1 MSNNTNTKQ
10 IQRKQSLPTENKISG
25 NTNAEDLKPLVPIY
39 FYTPT
44 VLILAIAAVIS
55 AAHSLLAI
63 GGLLVIGW
71 FLWGLFE
78 YSFHRFILHRSEKP
92 NRLIPLPGN
101 ATHHAHHRDPKA
113 HDRLY
118 IPLHEGI
125 PTVLA
130 FWLITWSITGSWQTT
145 AFLYAGFMIGYLVYE
160 WIDYEAHHGKSRS
173 RLMRYY
179 KKYHLQHHHVDEAA
193 RYGVTTP
200 IFDYLFGTY
209 HVENRAKN
217 GAAQKI
223 RSEVKA

>member
-1 MSNNTNTKQ
+1 MPSIPAENN
-10 IQRKQSLPTENKISG
+10 RSG
-25 NTNAEDLKPLVPIY
+25 KTNAEDLKPLVPIY

-44 VLILAIAAVIS
+44 ILILAIAAVIS
-55 AAHSLLAI
+55 GAHSPLAI
-63 GGLLVIGW
+63 GGLLIIGW

-78 YSFHRFILHRSEKP
+78 YAFHRFVLHRAENP
-92 NRLIPLPGN
+92 DRVIPLPGN

-118 IPLHEGI
+118 IPLHEGV
-125 PTVLA
+125 PVA
-130 FWLITWSITGSWQTT
+130 VGFWFLTWFSTGSWQTT

-209 HVENRAKN
+209 HLENRAKN
-217 GAAQKI
+217 RAARKN
-223 RSEVKA
+223 RLEAKA

>member
-1 MSNNTNTKQ
+1 MSNNTNTRR
-10 IQRKQSLPTENKISG
+10 IQRTQALPAENKSSG
-25 NTNAEDLKPLVPIY
+25 KTNAEDLKPLVPIY

-44 VLILAIAAVIS
+44 VLILAAAAVINGALS
-55 AAHSLLAI
+55 PLAI
-63 GGLLVIGW
+63 GGLLIIGW

-78 YSFHRFILHRSEKP
+78 YTFHRFVLHRAEKS

-101 ATHHAHHRDPKA
+101 ATHLAHHRDPKA

-125 PTVLA
+125 PTVLG
-130 FWLITWSITGSWQTT
+130 FWLITWFATGSWQIT
-145 AFLYAGFMIGYLVYE
+145 AFLYAGFMLGYLVYE

-209 HVENRAKN
+209 QLKRRPARKHHL
-217 GAAQKI
+217 
-223 RSEVKA
+223 EVKA

>member
-1 MSNNTNTKQ
+1 M
-10 IQRKQSLPTENKISG
+10 QSLPTENKSSG
-25 NTNAEDLKPLVPIY
+25 KKNAEDLKPLVPIY

-44 VLILAIAAVIS
+44 ILISATAAVINETRS
-55 AAHSLLAI
+55 PLAI
-63 GGLLVIGW
+63 GGLLVAGW
-71 FLWGLFE
+71 FLWGLWE
-78 YSFHRFILHRSEKP
+78 YTFHRFVLHRAENP

-101 ATHHAHHRDPKA
+101 STHLAHHRDPKA

-125 PTVLA
+125 PTVLC
-130 FWLITWSITGSWQTT
+130 FWIITWFVTGSWQTT
-145 AFLYAGFMIGYLVYE
+145 AILYAGFMIGYLVYE

-209 HVENRAKN
+209 HLKP
-217 GAAQKI
+217 GAARKN
-223 RSEVKA
+223 RSEVEA